1 MAQDNIS
8 EEQSPY
14 LDDDSDFRDTVAN
27 ALDYLTSP
35 VGSLLSRDTWTTQA
49 GRDRRDQRR
58 ADRQQTYKDAQGNP
72 IPITRRQERQQQR
85 EDRAEERQDLGL
97 TRGMQRR
104 LGRIERRGERRKAR
118 QNRREERRERRRERR
133 ERRRE
138 RRENRGDMSL
148 DNKQLQDLDVREADA
163 YGGLKRK
170 KYKEG
175 KEVIKDETN
184 LQEGDLINEQ
194 MSMLME
200 EEQPMLMEE
209 EQPML
214 PDEEMEED
222 YVDYVIDITLE
233 EQDKEYLE
241 NALLKDAKLSE
252 IFDTVIESASEF
264 SGSGSVEGPGSER
277 SDSIPARL
285 SDGEFVFT
293 AKATEEIGADNLQL
307 MMEDAEAE
315 ADERL
320 QAYGGGSIE
329 EPQVDKVVETT
340 TSTRVL
346 KPTSSTTPM
355 LGQREEDVLQ
365 DALTT
370 NMLNRTTKHVQS

>member
-1 MAQDNIS
+1 MPKGEGTYGS
-8 EEQSPY
+8 K
-14 LDDDSDFRDTVAN
+14 
-27 ALDYLTSP
+27 
-35 VGSLLSRDTWTTQA
+35 VGRPPKEA
-49 GRDRRDQRR
+49 G
-58 ADRQQTYKDAQGNP
+58 
-72 IPITRRQERQQQR
+72 
-85 EDRAEERQDLGL
+85 
-97 TRGMQRR
+97 
-104 LGRIERRGERRKAR
+104 GEIG
-118 QNRREERRERRRERR
+118 Q
-133 ERRRE
+133 
-138 RRENRGDMSL
+138 
-148 DNKQLQDLDVREADA
+148 
-163 YGGLKRK
+163 
-170 KYKEG
+170 
-175 KEVIKDETN
+175 
-184 LQEGDLINEQ
+184 Q
-194 MSMLME
+194 MS
-200 EEQPMLMEE
+200 MLMEE

-222 YVDYVIDITLE
+222 YVEFVMDSALDE
-233 EQDKEYLE
+233 KDREYLE
-241 NALLKDAKLSE
+241 SALAADGKLSE
-252 IFDTVIESASEF
+252 IFDTVVERASEF
-264 SGSGSVEGPGSER
+264 SGSGPIEGPGSGM

-355 LGQREEDVLQ
+355 LGQREEDALQ

>member
-1 MAQDNIS
+1 MPQGKGTYGS
-8 EEQSPY
+8 QVGRPPKREPTPEYKRWLEERTPEELKELEDVRTPY
-14 LDDDSDFRDTVAN
+14 EQL
-27 ALDYLTSP
+27 
-35 VGSLLSRDTWTTQA
+35 GSLLESYENSILRKAPTSLINAKKRILYRNFSEEEVEQYKRERDEIEA
-49 GRDRRDQRR
+49 IHAR
-58 ADRQQTYKDAQGNP
+58 
-72 IPITRRQERQQQR
+72 
-85 EDRAEERQDLGL
+85 
-97 TRGMQRR
+97 
-104 LGRIERRGERRKAR
+104 GRIPKEAGGEIG
-118 QNRREERRERRRERR
+118 Q
-133 ERRRE
+133 
-138 RRENRGDMSL
+138 
-148 DNKQLQDLDVREADA
+148 
-163 YGGLKRK
+163 
-170 KYKEG
+170 
-175 KEVIKDETN
+175 
-184 LQEGDLINEQ
+184 Q
-194 MSMLME
+194 MS
-200 EEQPMLMEE
+200 MLMEE

-222 YVDYVIDITLE
+222 YVEFVMDSALDE
-233 EQDKEYLE
+233 KDKEYLE
-241 NALLKDAKLSE
+241 SALAADGKLSE
-252 IFDTVIESASEF
+252 IFDTVVERASEF
-264 SGSGSVEGPGSER
+264 SGSGPIEGPGSGM

-307 MMEDAEAE
+307 MMEDAEAA

-355 LGQREEDVLQ
+355 LGQTEEDVLQ